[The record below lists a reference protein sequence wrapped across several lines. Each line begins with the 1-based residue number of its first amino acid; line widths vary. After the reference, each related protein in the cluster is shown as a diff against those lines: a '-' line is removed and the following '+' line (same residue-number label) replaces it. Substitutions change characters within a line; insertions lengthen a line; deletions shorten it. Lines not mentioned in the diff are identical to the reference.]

1 MGVAAVC
8 AALGCAYGRADDKER
23 RRGDLRVLRWLEIQI
38 AHFELGRR
46 RSCNISDKLVLR

>member
-1 MGVAAVC
+1 VC
-8 AALGCAYGRADDKER
+8 CARLRHGAADDKER
-23 RRGDLRVLRWLEIQI
+23 RRGDLRRSSFLEIQI